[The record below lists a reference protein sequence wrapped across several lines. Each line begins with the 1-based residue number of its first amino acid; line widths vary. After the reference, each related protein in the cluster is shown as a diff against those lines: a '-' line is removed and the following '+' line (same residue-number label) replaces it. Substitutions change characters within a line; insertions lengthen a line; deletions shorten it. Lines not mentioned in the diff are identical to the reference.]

1 MSIEKDKV
9 KFIRNEL
16 PSVEVV
22 PMPQD
27 ILDLDEE
34 TIAIGKAKLAGVEF
48 EDIFGQEDQ
57 TSPEF
62 LVRQQRQKIREL
74 FHSVEEIKVAFSST
88 LRIKQAMKDI
98 EIDGI
103 DLNFI
108 KSYCL
113 KMQLKFTDDATA
125 LIMFGFGVQDSGV
138 THVEA

>member
-62 LVRQQRQKIREL
+62 LVRQQRLKIKEL
-74 FHSVEEIKVAFSST
+74 FRSIEEIKIAFSST
-88 LRIKQAMKDI
+88 ARTKQTMKDI
-98 EIDGI
+98 AIDGI
-103 DLNFI
+103 DLDFI
-108 KSYCL
+108 KRYCS
-113 KMQLKFTDDATA
+113 KMQIKFSDDATA
-125 LIMFGFGVQDSGV
+125 LIVFGFGVQDSGV